1 MDLLVKLNKLDSEM
15 PVRIISV
22 PLGFTDCY
30 LIQDDRDVIMIDGGT
45 PGNIDTLKTAIAT
58 HSIQPSDIKLIVVTH
73 GHIDHIGS
81 LNDIKTYTGAQVAAH
96 YDDQQ
101 CLEQG
106 DWIDTHEPKGVGR
119 WFQIVA
125 AVFLPIL
132 HLMYPNAPP
141 VEVDQVISDD
151 GLSLSEYGIHGRIVY
166 TPGHTIGSLSVVLDS
181 GEAFVGDL
189 AMNKFPLRRS
199 PGLPTLADDIE
210 LVKTSWRH
218 LIDLGAQTV
227 YPGHGEPFPIEVI
240 QKALLESS
248 K

>member
-1 MDLLVKLNKLDSEM
+1 M
-15 PVRIISV
+15 PPRIISV
-22 PLGFTDCY
+22 LLDFTDCY
-30 LIQDDRDVIMIDGGT
+30 LIQEDTSIIMIDGGT
-45 PGNIDTLKTAIAT
+45 PNNVDTFKTVIAT
-58 HSIQPSDIKLIVVTH
+58 HSIQPSDIKLIIVTH

-81 LNDIKTYTGAQVAAH
+81 LNDIKTYTGAQVAVH
-96 YDDQQ
+96 HNDQQ

-125 AVFLPIL
+125 AVCLPIL
-132 HLMYPNAPP
+132 HLLYPNAPP
-141 VEVDQVISDD
+141 VEVDRVISDE

-166 TPGHTIGSLSVVLDS
+166 TPGHTTGSLSVVLDS

-218 LIDLGAQTV
+218 LIDIGAHIV
-227 YPGHGEPFPIEVI
+227 YPGHGKSFPIEVI
-240 QKALLESS
+240 QKALVDSS
-248 K
+248 E